1 MIDLFNIPNSQDN
14 TSIFYAN
21 GSAWQTWKKPRR
33 CEYVW
38 IICIGSGG
46 GGANGAVGT
55 SAANTGGGSGAI
67 TRALFNASLLPD
79 ILFIQVGVGGNP
91 GGLGNRSFVSITP
104 NTTTT
109 NLVVVSGT
117 VAALGGQ
124 TGDSGVT
131 AAGETAATTT
141 SANFLS
147 LSNFI
152 STPGVST
159 TGAVGIPTSF
169 NITPLT
175 SQITSPGAP
184 GGGYPANNSGQY
196 DGGSILSSN
205 ISPLISGGI
214 GSSVSGATA
223 GNGADG
229 ITSWKPF
236 FSTGGAGGGSTVNAS
251 SSGFGGNGGKGGIG
265 SGGGAGGAGFSGGGS
280 GGNGGNGLVIIVS
293 F

>member
-14 TSIFYAN
+14 MSIFYAN
-21 GSAWQTWKKPRR
+21 GSAWQTWKKPRK
-33 CEYVW
+33 CQYIW
-38 IICIGSGG
+38 IMCIGSGG
-46 GGANGAVGT
+46 GGASGSSGT
-55 SAANTGGGSGAI
+55 SAANTGGGSGAV

-79 ILFIQVGVGGNP
+79 ILFIQIGVGGNP
-91 GGLGNRSFVSITP
+91 GSLGNRSFVSITA

-117 VAALGGQ
+117 VAASGGQ
-124 TGDSGVT
+124 TGDSGIT

-141 SANFLS
+141 SAALLS

-159 TGAVGIPTSF
+159 TGFVGIPASF

-184 GGGYPANNSGQY
+184 GAGQPADNSGQY
-196 DGGSILSSN
+196 NGGSILLST
-205 ISPLISGGI
+205 ISPLISGGT
-214 GSSVSGATA
+214 GSIVSGATA

-236 FSTGGAGGGSTVNAS
+236 FSTGGAGGGSTVNTS

-265 SGGGAGGAGFSGGGS
+265 SGGGAGGSGRTNA
-280 GGNGGNGLVIIVS
+280 GNGGKGGDGLVIIVS